1 MELLAFIED
10 VSEREL
16 AIVCGTVLLALVA
29 FIAVLV
35 LNRRSKQAAAAG
47 GTRFV
52 MQDGKNVRRSTR

>member
-1 MELLAFIED
+1 MELPAFLED

-16 AIVCGTVLLALVA
+16 LIVCGTTLLALVA
-29 FIAVLV
+29 FILVLA
-35 LNRRSKQAAAAG
+35 LNRRSRQAADAG

>member
-16 AIVCGTVLLALVA
+16 AIVCATTLLALVA
-29 FIAVLV
+29 FIAMLA
-35 LNRRSKQAAAAG
+35 LRRSKQTSGAG